1 MALAVNDFSRSV
13 KFWIFEGYA
22 VIPLLIWAPRPKLG
36 TFMLF
41 IVMILLFT
49 IMARRGMRGAMIV
62 RRLRRLAIGNRR
74 YIRPP
79 YRVRE

>member
-13 KFWIFEGYA
+13 KFWIFEGYS
-22 VIPLLIWAPRPKLG
+22 VIPLLIWAPRPKLM
-36 TFMLF
+36 TFLIF
-41 IVMILLFT
+41 IAMVVLFT
-49 IMARRGMRGAMIV
+49 VMAKRGMRGAMIG
-62 RRLRRLAIGNRR
+62 RRLRRLAIGNHR